1 MFPWLWEMESD
12 GGSVW
17 LLSSPDGW
25 NWSRVKDGPVVTC
38 GNPGEPDGG
47 FVVCSGNL
55 LEYPD
60 NRWCLAYSGNPIPH
74 KYPGRDINLRKG
86 LFPGLNGVSGLATW
100 PKGRLVALQ
109 CDEIGEFATVAVIP
123 TSDRIRLNAMVKPT
137 GYIKMA
143 VKIYGG
149 SEDMFGSLTDAKG
162 LQSGRTFE
170 DTDRLVGNS
179 LAMPVTWKGDAVIP
193 HQGKP
198 IILRFQLK
206 QAKLFGIE
214 FY

>member
-1 MFPWLWEMESD
+1 ESD

-17 LLSSPDGW
+17 LLSGSDGW
-25 NWSRVKDGPVVTC
+25 NWSRVPGGPVVTC

-60 NRWCLAYSGNPIPH
+60 NRWCVAYSGNPIPH
-74 KYPGRDINLRKG
+74 KYPGCDIKLRQG
-86 LFPGLNGVSGLATW
+86 LFPGLSGVSGLATW
-100 PKGRLVALQ
+100 QKGRLVALQ

-123 TSDRIRLNAMVKPT
+123 TSDRIRLNTIVKPT

-143 VKIYGG
+143 VKIYGS
-149 SEDMFGSLTDAKG
+149 SEDMLSH
-162 LQSGRTFE
+162 TFE
-170 DTDRLVGNS
+170 DTDHLVGDS
-179 LAMPVTWKGDAVIP
+179 LAMPVAWKGDAVIP

-214 FY
+214 FD